1 MPTDAANLTAGLL
14 TVPFVFR
21 ERPSALPA
29 DYRPS
34 RRVALLLLVVNQ
46 CHGKRATLEQLHVLD
61 WACRS
66 AQSRELFLSCLKR
79 GRGPDLPCV
88 RFDPTL
94 NRAIEWACGDGLLGA
109 TNRLTQ
115 RSGGASATL
124 GDYRVWLAS
133 RGEQAVEVLESIP
146 DCLVNEKYLLESTGK
161 KFTQE
166 FVQPFLRWELRS

>member
-1 MPTDAANLTAGLL
+1 MTTDTAQFAADLL
-14 TVPFVFR
+14 TMPFVFR
-21 ERPSALPA
+21 TRPSALPA

-34 RRVALLLLVVNQ
+34 RRVALLLLIVNH
-46 CHGKRATLEQLHVLD
+46 CYGNRATLEQLHVLD

-66 AQSRELFLSCLKR
+66 AESRELFMTCLRR

-94 NRAIEWACGDGLLGA
+94 NRAIEWACGDELLGA
-109 TNRLTQ
+109 TNRS
-115 RSGGASATL
+115 RPKSGGASATL

-133 RGEQAVEVLESIP
+133 RGERAVEVLESLA
-146 DCLVNEKYLLESTGK
+146 DCLVDEKQLLESTGQ
-161 KFTQE
+161 KFTQD